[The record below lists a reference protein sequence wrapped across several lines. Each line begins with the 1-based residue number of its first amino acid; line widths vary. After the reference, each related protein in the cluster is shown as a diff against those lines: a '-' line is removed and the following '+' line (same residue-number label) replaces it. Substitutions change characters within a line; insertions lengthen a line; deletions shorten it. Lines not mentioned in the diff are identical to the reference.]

1 MSTTSGEGVP
11 SAPAAQGA
19 RVFQEFEFQLI
30 EADGTAE
37 QVKWDAVDYDELGG
51 VDLSN
56 NRITIP
62 ADGIYI
68 LVTQVIMTDV
78 EDQDELFP
86 AINTDGTAVAD
97 SVMGMSTDG
106 ESFVSAGWPV
116 VDIRQLSAGTHV
128 TVHMN
133 LDAVTDK
140 NVENGIENSYL
151 AVAPLSLAPSDG
163 GGGGGGGGLPGWVPV
178 LLAGATTGAGGTIV
192 EQGWNLEQRFGG

>member
-1 MSTTSGEGVP
+1 MSAMPGRGQ
-11 SAPAAQGA
+11 SAPQVRGA

-86 AINTDGTAVAD
+86 AINTDGTAVAG
-97 SVMGMSTDG
+97 SEMGISTDG
-106 ESFVSAGWPV
+106 VSFTSAGWPV

-128 TVHMN
+128 TVEMN
-133 LDAVTDK
+133 LYAETDK

-151 AVAPLSLAPSDG
+151 AVAPLSLAPTD
-163 GGGGGGGGLPGWVPV
+163 GGGGGGGLPGWVPV